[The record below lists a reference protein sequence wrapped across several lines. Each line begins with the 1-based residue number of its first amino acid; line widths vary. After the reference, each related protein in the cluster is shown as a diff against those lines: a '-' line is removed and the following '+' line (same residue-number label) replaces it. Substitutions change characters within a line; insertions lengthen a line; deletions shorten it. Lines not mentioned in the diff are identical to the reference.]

1 MFSNNRMRVDY
12 DRLVSIVLNTVAD
25 PGEGPGGPAPPLPIF
40 LDQNEAQR
48 AKKDFFETE
57 APLLSEGLDL
67 PLK

>member
-1 MFSNNRMRVDY
+1 MRVDY

-25 PGEGPGGPAPPLPIF
+25 PGEGPRGPAPPLPIF